1 MTVDFLYDF
10 CKKKCGSKFCVNVT
24 IKSKLH
30 FLFQPPRWN
39 DIKLQFE
46 GYKTVRLFLY
56 VNLDIYLNLDD
67 GFSICRYYN

>member
-46 GYKTVRLFLY
+46 GNKTVRLFLY
-56 VNLDIYLNLDD
+56 VNLQCH
-67 GFSICRYYN
+67 FYNATEGQGL